1 MPNIKSAKKELR
13 KSAKRQKIN
22 NDIKAG
28 VRKLIKNNLKA
39 VAAKE
44 MKVKEEIAKTIK
56 AIDKMA
62 KKGIIKKNNAARQ
75 KSKLQKKV
83 NALFKK

>member
-13 KSAKRQKIN
+13 KGVKRQKVN
-22 NDIKAG
+22 NDIKAN
-28 VRKLIKNNLKA
+28 VRKLVKRNLKA

-44 MKVKEEIAKTIK
+44 MKVKEEISKTIK

-62 KKGIIKKNNAARQ
+62 KKGIIKPNAAARQ
-75 KSKLQKKV
+75 KSKLQRQV
-83 NALFKK
+83 NTLK